1 MPDRDLTQD
10 SSRHELDPEL
20 LRSLEQQKGVEV
32 GQSRK
37 HARIEVELKVVV
49 RPANASEHARFRLQ
63 GITADL
69 SRGGCRLI
77 LPLPV
82 GVGDVFRI
90 EFAGAEPAIAPAF
103 ARCLRCRLVREQV
116 FEAGFCFLAPI
127 DLPQRDASGQGGQPG

>member
-10 SSRHELDPEL
+10 SARHELDPEL
-20 LRSLEQQKGVEV
+20 LRSLEQQQVAEA

-37 HARIEVELKVVV
+37 YARIEVELRVVV

-63 GITADL
+63 GISADL

-82 GVGDVFRI
+82 GVGDVFRL
-90 EFAGAEPAIAPAF
+90 EFASAAAPIPPAF

-116 FEAGFCFLAPI
+116 FEAGFQFLTPV
-127 DLPQRDASGQGGQPG
+127 DLPQLDVGAPGE

>member
-1 MPDRDLTQD
+1 MPDRDFTQD
-10 SSRHELDPEL
+10 PARHELDPEL
-20 LRSLEQQKGVEV
+20 LRTLAQQKGVEV

-37 HARIEVELKVVV
+37 HTRIEVELKVVV

-63 GITADL
+63 GISADL

-82 GVGDVFRI
+82 GVGDVFRL
-90 EFAGAEPAIAPAF
+90 EFASAAQPIAPVF

-116 FEAGFCFLAPI
+116 FEAGFQFLTAI
-127 DLPQRDASGQGGQPG
+127 ELPQLDTGEPGE

>member
-1 MPDRDLTQD
+1 MPDRDLRQD
-10 SSRHELDPEL
+10 PSRHEVDPEL

-37 HARIEVELKVVV
+37 HARIEIELKVVV
-49 RPANASEHARFRLQ
+49 RPANASEHAHFRVQ
-63 GITADL
+63 GISADL

-82 GVGDVFRI
+82 GVGDVFRL
-90 EFAGAEPAIAPAF
+90 EFACAAHPIPPAF

-116 FEAGFCFLAPI
+116 FEAGFQFLAPI
-127 DLPQRDASGQGGQPG
+127 DLPQLDAGGPGELPG

>member
-1 MPDRDLTQD
+1 MPDREQIQD
-10 SSRHELDPEL
+10 PTRHEIDPEL
-20 LRSLEQQKGVEV
+20 LRSLEQQQGAEV

-37 HARIEVELKVVV
+37 HARLEIELKVVV

-63 GITADL
+63 GVSADL

-82 GVGDVFRI
+82 GVGDVFRL
-90 EFAGAEPAIAPAF
+90 EFATGSGAAPMAF

-116 FEAGFCFLAPI
+116 FEAGFHFLSPL
-127 DLPQRDASGQGGQPG
+127 DLPQLAGLGDDERAG

>member
-1 MPDRDLTQD
+1 MSERNLTQD
-10 SSRHELDPEL
+10 HSRHELDPEL
-20 LRSLEQQKGVEV
+20 RHSLEQQKGVEV
-32 GQSRK
+32 GQSRT

-49 RPANASEHARFRLQ
+49 LPANSSEHARFRLQ

-77 LPLPV
+77 LPHPV

-90 EFAGAEPAIAPAF
+90 EFASLQVPVGPTF

-116 FEAGFCFLAPI
+116 FEAGFSFFTPI
-127 DLPQRDASGQGGQPG
+127 DLQQLDANGPAGPAD